1 MKRLH
6 KRARRLLD
14 DYMQRLCSSLG
25 AGTSRGEAREI
36 ERDVREHIDHA
47 LEEAREP
54 ITEATMAAVLD
65 RVGSPAQWGSAG
77 FDDFGDGPSEGV
89 GGSAAVCGAGAP
101 AAACGVGAPAA
112 MCGVGALLSRSAMHP
127 TMGAATFS
135 APDSTVRSAEAAV
148 PSAASAG
155 LHPWR
160 LAYLSLGLVLAALAL
175 PPFLWVGLLGAFVA
189 ARAAL
194 CCGRAARDRS
204 LCSDPAEQHDDAA
217 RTWLCA
223 PALFIVYV
231 PLLTAAIAWPA
242 IVIRLFADA
251 VVEHEAW
258 AARMPIEV
266 AWLAERIAEIR
277 LSNFDPITTLQSTLR
292 TGHYLI
298 APVGL
303 WLLAAALWIRV
314 APRST
319 AALLRPIS
327 GDDSRGVARG
337 ALLLGVLFCLAA
349 AFLFLLKFAAL
360 GAFQGGLRPV

>member
-14 DYMQRLCSSLG
+14 DYMQRLRSSLG
-25 AGTSRGEAREI
+25 AETSRVEAREI

-47 LEEAREP
+47 LDESREP
-54 ITEATMAAVLD
+54 ISEATMASVLD
-65 RVGSPAQWGSAG
+65 RVGSPAQWGTVAG
-77 FDDFGDGPSEGV
+77 VDRSVDTSLVPQPALSCAAGLVPGGV
-89 GGSAAVCGAGAP
+89 WRTES
-101 AAACGVGAPAA
+101 
-112 MCGVGALLSRSAMHP
+112 
-127 TMGAATFS
+127 
-135 APDSTVRSAEAAV
+135 AV
-148 PSAASAG
+148 PREAG
-155 LHPWR
+155 SPMQPWR

-194 CCGRAARDRS
+194 CCGRAAKDRS
-204 LCSDPAEQHDDAA
+204 LCSDPSASDELAA

-242 IVIRLFADA
+242 ILLRLGADA
-251 VVEHEAW
+251 VVANEAW

-266 AWLAERIAEIR
+266 AWLAERVAAIR
-277 LSNFDPITTLQSTLR
+277 LSNFDPVTTLQSTLR

-349 AFLFLLKFAAL
+349 AFLFLLKVAAL
-360 GAFQGGLRPV
+360 GAFQGAIRPV